1 MTSVEAPVHVYT
13 EAHRAESGTRSK
25 SVRFFFSF
33 LFFLFSFFLS
43 SFLPLLS
50 PLTIEVGRRKI
61 ERLRKIARRISLIT
75 RRKRYRRDARKVENF
90 YLEGRKVEEG
100 E

>member
-50 PLTIEVGRRKI
+50 PPTIEVGRRKI